1 MIYIRMQA
9 SHALC
14 YYFGI
19 VKSDLFTL
27 VISYNLETIYSLQ
40 YLFYLLY
47 MTYYVLLGRSRQ
59 HVY

>member
-1 MIYIRMQA
+1 MHYVII
-9 SHALC
+9 LE
-14 YYFGI
+14 F